1 MKSSTCFCRLVSAIE
16 TPCHHCGRT
25 KSENQAKLWHKVFSG
40 AANLGCGVP
49 LWAAFSRRRG
59 ALESAS
65 AGEICPMLSR
75 GRTTGISCGAG
86 WYPARRLA
94 TGACWPVYKGP
105 GGLPTRRR
113 LPTCPT
119 TSAEFPFVGKLSG
132 IGQDCLPH
140 QPKAQHLNGVPLDSP
155 RRHSKTQSPSVPEP
169 QRHSIPDRP
178 AGAPCPDARPPRPP
192 SPAVGN
198 TAPRQ
203 KQKRSQP

>member
-1 MKSSTCFCRLVSAIE
+1 MATLSNLIRL
-16 TPCHHCGRT
+16 TGYP
-25 KSENQAKLWHKVFSG
+25 
-40 AANLGCGVP
+40 
-49 LWAAFSRRRG
+49 AFRG
-59 ALESAS
+59 A
-65 AGEICPMLSR
+65 
-75 GRTTGISCGAG
+75 RTRAQCHLVFEAEQPALIVGQNGILRAG
-86 WYPARRLA
+86 WQPAPADLFTR
-94 TGACWPVYKGP
+94 GS

-192 SPAVGN
+192 SP
-198 TAPRQ
+198 
-203 KQKRSQP
+203 